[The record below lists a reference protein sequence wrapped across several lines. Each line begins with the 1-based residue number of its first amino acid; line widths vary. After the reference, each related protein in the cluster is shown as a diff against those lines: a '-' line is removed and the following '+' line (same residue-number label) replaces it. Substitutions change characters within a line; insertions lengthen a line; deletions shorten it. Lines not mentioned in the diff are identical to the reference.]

1 MKQDE
6 TLVAR
11 LLNICALTINNQK
24 KSAMSTK
31 QIITTVVVTV
41 GATIL
46 ALWIWKKIE
55 NRKKSTDVAKA

>member
-1 MKQDE
+1 
-6 TLVAR
+6 
-11 LLNICALTINNQK
+11 
-24 KSAMSTK
+24 MSTK

-55 NRKKSTDVAKA
+55 NRKKSTDGAKA